1 METDNQKIKAFKKF
15 VVTFEG
21 EGIDM
26 PEEANL
32 SDFETF
38 EDFKKHLKK
47 HRIKYNESD
56 GVFTKRDD
64 EYAWWIWDADNRG
77 NSLGWLF
84 MFLEQLTGTYW
95 DEMCENVFATPDCPL
110 EVAFNAL
117 KKLESLE
124 FGVDEN
130 GDVFDGDGDPIYIN
144 EEN

>member
-1 METDNQKIKAFKKF
+1 MAKRNDIKAFKKF

-21 EGIDM
+21 EDMDM

-38 EDFKKHLKK
+38 EYFKKHLKK

-64 EYAWWIWDADNRG
+64 EYAWWIWDADDKG

-84 MFLEQLTGTYW
+84 MFLEQLK
-95 DEMCENVFATPDCPL
+95 ATSNGQSG
-110 EVAFNAL
+110 VAKTF
-117 KKLESLE
+117 SH
-124 FGVDEN
+124 
-130 GDVFDGDGDPIYIN
+130 ISSQ
-144 EEN
+144 

>member
-1 METDNQKIKAFKKF
+1 MAKQNDIKAFKKF

-21 EGIDM
+21 EDMDM
-26 PEEANL
+26 PGDANL

-38 EDFKKHLKK
+38 EDFKAHLKK

-117 KKLESLE
+117 KKLEILE
-124 FGVDEN
+124 FGVDED

>member
-15 VVTFEG
+15 EVTFGG
-21 EGIDM
+21 EDMDM
-26 PEEANL
+26 PGEANL

-47 HRIKYNESD
+47 HRIKYNEAD

-64 EYAWWIWDADNRG
+64 EYAWWIWDADDRG

-84 MFLEQLTGTYW
+84 MFLEQLTETYW

-117 KKLESLE
+117 KRLESLE

-130 GDVFDGDGDPIYIN
+130 GDVFDGDGDPFYIN

>member
-38 EDFKKHLKK
+38 EDFKAHLKK

-130 GDVFDGDGDPIYIN
+130 GDVFDGDGDPFYIN

>member
-1 METDNQKIKAFKKF
+1 MTKRNDIKAFKKF

-21 EGIDM
+21 EDIDM
-26 PEEANL
+26 SEEANL

-47 HRIKYNESD
+47 HRIKYNEGD
-56 GVFTKRDD
+56 GVFTKRDE
-64 EYAWWIWDADNRG
+64 EYAWWIWDADDKG

-124 FGVDEN
+124 FGVDED
-130 GDVFDGDGDPIYIN
+130 GDVFDGDGDPFYIN
-144 EEN
+144 E

>member
-1 METDNQKIKAFKKF
+1 MAKRNDIKAFKKF

-21 EGIDM
+21 EDMDM

-38 EDFKKHLKK
+38 EDFKAHLKK
-47 HRIKYNESD
+47 HRIKYNEAD

-64 EYAWWIWDADNRG
+64 EFAWWIWDADDKG
-77 NSLGWLF
+77 NSLGWLY

-124 FGVDEN
+124 FGVDED
-130 GDVFDGDGDPIYIN
+130 GDVFDGDGDPFYIN

>member
-1 METDNQKIKAFKKF
+1 MAKRNDIKAFKKF

-21 EGIDM
+21 EDMDM

-38 EDFKKHLKK
+38 EDFKAHLKK

-64 EYAWWIWDADNRG
+64 EYSWWIWDADDKG
-77 NSLGWLF
+77 NSLGWLY

-124 FGVDEN
+124 FGVDED

>member
-1 METDNQKIKAFKKF
+1 MEKRNDIKAFKKF

-21 EGIDM
+21 EDMDM
-26 PEEANL
+26 PGEANL

-38 EDFKKHLKK
+38 EDFKAHLKK

-84 MFLEQLTGTYW
+84 MFLEQLTETYW
-95 DEMCENVFATPDCPL
+95 DEMCENVFATPGCPL

-117 KKLESLE
+117 KKLERLE
-124 FGVDEN
+124 FGVDAD

-144 EEN
+144 E